1 MRNIIKMRKSFV
13 AAVGLAALMA
23 GGISAVRAAPASHNM
38 PEALSGLPCLLL
50 DGNGGIATSQ
60 DFKLTATQ
68 SPNGNA
74 VFQCKGNVAPANSG
88 SDVHWDSTSAG
99 ALFGASSIS
108 CLVPVPDPALQ
119 SPVTPTED
127 WQENVSASGE
137 AMMTCHLPQGH

>member
-23 GGISAVRAAPASHNM
+23 GGITAVRAAPASHNV
-38 PEALSGLPCLLL
+38 PDALSGMPCLLL
-50 DGNGGIATSQ
+50 DGNGRIATSQ

-88 SDVHWDSTSAG
+88 GDVRWDATSAA
-99 ALFGASSIS
+99 ALFGMSSVP
-108 CLVPVPDPALQ
+108 CLVPVRDPTLQ

-127 WQENVSASGE
+127 WEENVSASGE